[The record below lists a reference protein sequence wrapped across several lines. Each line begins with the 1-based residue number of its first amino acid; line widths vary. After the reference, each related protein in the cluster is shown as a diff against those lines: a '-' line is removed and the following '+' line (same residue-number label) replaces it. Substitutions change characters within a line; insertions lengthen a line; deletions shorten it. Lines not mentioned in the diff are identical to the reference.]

1 MPLRRGK
8 SRSTWAANYKTERK
22 HGKPK
27 KQAAA
32 IAYAV
37 QRRAK
42 GR

>member
-1 MPLRRGK
+1 MPLRKGS
-8 SRSTWAANYKTERK
+8 SRSTWVTNFKTERK
-22 HGKPK
+22 HGKSK